1 MLCSM
6 SFGTRLRALREQKG
20 LTQDGL
26 GKGLG
31 TAGADAGKAVVYGW
45 EKDQHHPRV
54 DQLMLICKRLG
65 CSADYL
71 LFGTESN
78 LTSEALSV
86 AKWFDRLT
94 DPRDRAVAETGAMG
108 VILRVLQQHDLPP
121 TDSPDS
127 DFGSGTPRGPAKTPA
142 PPDPPT
148 PAKKQTRQAERLGRK
163 R

>member
-1 MLCSM
+1 MLSAM
-6 SFGTRLRALREQKG
+6 SFGTRLRTLREQKG
-20 LTQDGL
+20 LTQEGL

-78 LTSEALSV
+78 LTQEALLI
-86 AKWFDRLT
+86 ARWFDRLT

-108 VILRVLQQHDLPP
+108 VILRVLQRHDLPP
-121 TDSPDS
+121 IEPPEHDSEP
-127 DFGSGTPRGPAKTPA
+127 GTPRAPAKPPA
-142 PPDPPT
+142 PTPRPK
-148 PAKKQTRQAERLGRK
+148 PAKKQTN
-163 R
+163 